1 MEATAGEGGWGRA
14 VTQLDLTIAG
24 LGGQG
29 SILAGVILGS
39 AAVNY
44 DGKFAVQTQAYSSE
58 LRGGFAATWV
68 IVSDGPIVYPRVTR
82 PDILIAQ
89 AQDSISRFAAT
100 LKPEGTLIIDAD
112 MVQRIPQGAR
122 PVYEVHATTAAHQ
135 KLKAPVTANMIMLGA
150 LCRVTGVVSRGALET
165 AISVASPLG
174 KDRLNLEA
182 FDLGFK
188 GVKERDATR

>member
-1 MEATAGEGGWGRA
+1 M
-14 VTQLDLTIAG
+14 TQMDLTLAG
-24 LGGQG
+24 VGGQG

-39 AAVNY
+39 AAVTY

-68 IVSDGPIVYPRVTR
+68 IISEKPIVFPRVIR

-100 LKPEGTLIIDAD
+100 LKPEGSLIIDAD
-112 MVQRIPQGAR
+112 MVHRIPQG
-122 PVYEVHATTAAHQ
+122 VGSIYEVHATTAARQ
-135 KLKAPVTANMIMLGA
+135 DLKAPVTANMIMLGA
-150 LCRVTGVVSRGALET
+150 LCRVTGIVSRGALEK
-165 AISVASPLG
+165 AVSAASPPG

-182 FDLGFK
+182 FELGFE
-188 GVKERDATR
+188 GVKKREATL

>member
-1 MEATAGEGGWGRA
+1 M
-14 VTQLDLTIAG
+14 TQLDLTIAG

-39 AAVNY
+39 AAVTY

-68 IVSDGPIVYPRVTR
+68 IISDKPIVFPRVTR
-82 PDILIAQ
+82 PDILVAQ

-100 LKPEGTLIIDAD
+100 LKPEGSLIIDAD
-112 MVQRIPQGAR
+112 MVHRIPQDVR
-122 PVYEVHATTAAHQ
+122 SIYEVHATTAAHQ
-135 KLKAPVTANMIMLGA
+135 RLKAPLTANMIMLGA
-150 LCRVTGVVSRGALET
+150 LCRVTGIVSREALEK
-165 AISVASPLG
+165 AISAASPQG

-182 FDLGFK
+182 FDFGF
-188 GVKERDATR
+188 EAIATSR